1 MRAAAKL
8 LALPAMMIALTAGSV
23 GAVRAAE
30 PDPAIAT
37 IDGFDRALI
46 ETMKAAD
53 ALGVKGRYRKLEPAV
68 ERTFDLAAM
77 TRFAVGPAWLKFSDA
92 EHRALIDA
100 FTRLTVTSYAHNF
113 DGYSGER
120 FEINPAVDTRGI
132 DKIVQSHLIQTHDA
146 PVALTYRLRQS
157 GGSWKV
163 IDVFYQGTISQL
175 TTRRSDLAATA
186 NTGGAAALVA
196 KLNAQSEKLM
206 R

>member
-8 LALPAMMIALTAGSV
+8 LALPAMMFAIST
-23 GAVRAAE
+23 GAANVAHAQS
-30 PDPAIAT
+30 DPAIAT
-37 IDGFDRALI
+37 IDGLDKALI
-46 ETMKAAD
+46 ETMKLGD
-53 ALGVKGRYRKLEPAV
+53 AQGIKGRIHRLEPTV

-92 EHRALIDA
+92 EHKALIDA

-120 FEINPAVDTRGI
+120 FEITPTVDTRGI
-132 DKIVQSHLIQTHDA
+132 DKIVQTHLIPAHDA
-146 PVALTYRLRQS
+146 PVALTYRMRQS
-157 GGSWKV
+157 GGTWKV

-196 KLNAQSEKLM
+196 KLNAQSDKLM

>member
-8 LALPAMMIALTAGSV
+8 LALPAMMFAIST
-23 GAVRAAE
+23 GAANVAHAQS
-30 PDPAIAT
+30 DPAIAT
-37 IDGFDRALI
+37 IDGLDKALI
-46 ETMKAAD
+46 ETMKLGD
-53 ALGVKGRYRKLEPAV
+53 AQGIKGRIHRLEPTV

-92 EHRALIDA
+92 E
-100 FTRLTVTSYAHNF
+100 
-113 DGYSGER
+113 
-120 FEINPAVDTRGI
+120 
-132 DKIVQSHLIQTHDA
+132 IVQTHLIPPHDA
-146 PVALTYRLRQS
+146 PVALTYRMRQS
-157 GGSWKV
+157 GGTWKV

-196 KLNAQSEKLM
+196 KLNAQSDKLM